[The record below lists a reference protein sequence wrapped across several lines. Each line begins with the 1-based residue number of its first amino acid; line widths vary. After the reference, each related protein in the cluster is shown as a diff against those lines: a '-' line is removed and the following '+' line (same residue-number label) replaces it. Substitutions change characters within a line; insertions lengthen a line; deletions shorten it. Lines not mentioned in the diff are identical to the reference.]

1 MQAFITDA
9 DLASAM
15 VAAAASLR
23 RRRLSSLSILSVQQP
38 VTQLGAEVTIV
49 IQQLAAE
56 AGAYEAVSDS
66 REAVMAVAAIVDA
79 TSISASISQ
88 AMVASGTAVHGLAVA
103 EPTVKVTLTNAPPS
117 VPPPVLPPLPPP
129 PPPAPPPPSPPL
141 ARASP
146 PPDPSPSP
154 PPPLPPPP
162 PAPPPPSPPLARASP
177 LVQGESALEGGG
189 GDGGGSIGTIAGAG
203 GGAVAVLSLFL
214 LTCWLRWRKARQMP
228 ELTVQSSNVV
238 RSSTLPTAQKSS
250 GADPSKIEIHL
261 EKLCSK
267 RPGLGPQEEV
277 PSPINGLVYP
287 PLRPWE

>member
-66 REAVMAVAAIVDA
+66 HEAVMAVAAIVDA

-88 AMVASGTAVHGLAVA
+88 AMVASGAAVHGLAVA
-103 EPTVKVTLTNAPPS
+103 EPTVKLTLTNAPPS
-117 VPPPVLPPLPPP
+117 VPPPLPPP
-129 PPPAPPPPSPPL
+129 PSPAPPPPSPPL
-141 ARASP
+141 ARAS

-177 LVQGESALEGGG
+177 LVQGESAIEGGG

-261 EKLCSK
+261 EFLEKL
-267 RPGLGPQEEV
+267 
-277 PSPINGLVYP
+277 
-287 PLRPWE
+287 